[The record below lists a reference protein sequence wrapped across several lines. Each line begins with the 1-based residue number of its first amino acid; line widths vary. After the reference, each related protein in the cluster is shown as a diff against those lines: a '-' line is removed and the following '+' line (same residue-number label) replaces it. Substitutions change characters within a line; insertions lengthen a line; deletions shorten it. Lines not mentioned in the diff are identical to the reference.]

1 MAEPLNIFIEES
13 CEVVLY
19 RMDDMWWL
27 TSRTTLGHNTTAGTY
42 TVLLSLALP
51 RPHYYTMGGQG
62 ATLGKGMTL
71 TDHTTIYTL
80 TMGSVVPL
88 INHEEF
94 NYIIFDITQWLK

>member
-1 MAEPLNIFIEES
+1 
-13 CEVVLY
+13 
-19 RMDDMWWL
+19 
-27 TSRTTLGHNTTAGTY
+27 
-42 TVLLSLALP
+42 
-51 RPHYYTMGGQG
+51 MGGQG

-80 TMGSVVPL
+80 TMGSVVTL

>member
-1 MAEPLNIFIEES
+1 MIG
-13 CEVVLY
+13 
-19 RMDDMWWL
+19 DDKL
-27 TSRTTLGHNTTAGTY
+27 LGQHLVTTLGTNI
-42 TVLLSLALP
+42 LLLFLQLP
-51 RPHYYTMGGQG
+51 RTHYYTMGGQG

-80 TMGSVVPL
+80 TMGSVVTL